1 LVEPARRARAQA
13 RSAFCVGSIF
23 RSCGIDLRV
32 SFFMSSI
39 FIRKKRG
46 ARAGETRGATV
57 GSDAALTRLLSAVR
71 ARRPWRAAVKMQ
83 EILMKTGKF
92 YLNH

>member
-1 LVEPARRARAQA
+1 
-13 RSAFCVGSIF
+13 
-23 RSCGIDLRV
+23 
-32 SFFMSSI
+32 MSSI

-71 ARRPWRAAVKMQ
+71 AGGQGGPLFKMQ

-92 YLNH
+92 YLSH